1 LPALAVTGR
10 GLDGAYKGTRRV
22 DFDAQGV
29 HQAAIFDRSLLEPG
43 MEFAGPA
50 IVEEPSTVTVVL
62 PGQQVQVDRFGNLHI
77 ALHSPAASAPSQPA
91 LQ

>member
-1 LPALAVTGR
+1 
-10 GLDGAYKGTRRV
+10 
-22 DFDAQGV
+22 
-29 HQAAIFDRSLLEPG
+29 LLEPG

-62 PGQQVQVDRFGNLHI
+62 PGQHVQVDRFGNLHI
-77 ALHSPAASAPSQPA
+77 ALHKPAASAPSQQA